1 MSHFTPTTG
10 ALNLTSVTPM
20 AENPAQSPSKKWIEP
35 VVAVLMAL
43 TTICTAWCSY
53 ESATWTRQSNRLMN
67 ESNALE
73 QRAALLE
80 VQGNQALIV
89 HTAMFM
95 ELLAAQYAGNEKL
108 ASFYAERFP
117 PDVTKAYEAWLAQKP
132 FENRAADAHPFV
144 PNLYQVRGAAEATAA
159 RADAVRR
166 VDEAREAG
174 NRSGQY
180 LANTVLFATV
190 LFFAGTAGRFEQP
203 RVRLFAAAFGVAL
216 FLFAAI
222 RMLLMPAA

>member
-1 MSHFTPTTG
+1 MNRKTH
-10 ALNLTSVTPM
+10 
-20 AENPAQSPSKKWIEP
+20 ERKQWIEP

-73 QRAALLE
+73 RRGAVLD
-80 VQGNQALIV
+80 VQGSQALIV

-95 ELLAAQYAGNEKL
+95 ELLAAQHAGNEQL

-117 PDVTKAYEAWLAQKP
+117 PDVKKAYDAWLAQKP
-132 FENRAADAHPFV
+132 FENRAADPHPFV
-144 PNLYQVRGAAEATAA
+144 PNLYKARGTAEAAAA
-159 RADAVRR
+159 RADSGQR
-166 VDEAREAG
+166 VAEARQAG

-190 LFFAGTAGRFEQP
+190 LFFAGTAGKFEQP

-216 FLFAAI
+216 FAFAVI

>member
-1 MSHFTPTTG
+1 MS
-10 ALNLTSVTPM
+10 
-20 AENPAQSPSKKWIEP
+20 EKPAKSLQKKWIEP

-95 ELLAAQYAGNEKL
+95 ELLTAQRAGNEQL

-117 PDVTKAYEAWLAQKP
+117 PDVKKAYESWLAQKP
-132 FENRAADAHPFV
+132 FENPAADAHPFV
-144 PNLYQVRGAAEATAA
+144 PNLYQVRGTAEAAAA
-159 RADAVRR
+159 RADAERR
-166 VDEAREAG
+166 VTAARQAG

-190 LFFAGTAGRFEQP
+190 LFFAGTAGKFEQP
-203 RVRLFAAAFGVAL
+203 RVRLFAAAFAVAL
-216 FLFAAI
+216 FVFAVI